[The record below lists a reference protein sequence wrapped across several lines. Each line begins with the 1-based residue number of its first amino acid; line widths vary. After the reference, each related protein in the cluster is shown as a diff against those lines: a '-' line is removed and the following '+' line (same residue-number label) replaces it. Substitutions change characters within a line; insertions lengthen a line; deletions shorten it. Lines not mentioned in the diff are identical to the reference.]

1 MSHPAAE
8 NPDLHILGTGLYS
21 NVCSW
26 QLIVTPERIEIA
38 PMAVPWRSILVYNVI
53 FLLFFS
59 GWAFLVAR
67 YGDLGLP
74 LTAPVIAAGFY
85 LFTGGLFTGWIVW
98 TFRQALDAGPWLIID
113 RAERTI
119 QLPREGVTAPL
130 AQVDHLQAI
139 STYRFG
145 SKSWAS
151 QGAILSEL
159 NLVMRDGAAQRRYPL
174 LRSIFDGAF
183 DKLAA
188 QIAEFDLV
196 PVKRIRGNSE
206 RIYETW
212 LTAEPGA

>member
-21 NVCSW
+21 NVCNW

-38 PMAVPWRSILVYNVI
+38 PTAVPWRSILIYNGI
-53 FLLFFS
+53 FLLFFG
-59 GWAFLVAR
+59 GWGFLVAR

-74 LTAPVIAAGFY
+74 VTALAIAAVFY

-130 AQVDHLQAI
+130 SQVDHLQAI
-139 STYRFG
+139 STTRYG
-145 SKSWAS
+145 SNAWLS
-151 QGAILSEL
+151 QGDILSEL
-159 NLVMRDGAAQRRYPL
+159 NLVMRDGDAQRRYPL

-206 RIYETW
+206 RICETW
-212 LTAEPGA
+212 LTTDPSA